1 MIGDE
6 LGRLRNPVL
15 RRQMFTTPTDRQM
28 MARGM
33 PSGIMN
39 SGPEIAN
46 AAMRPNPFIQHL
58 PSGLAVLYIRCS
70 TRLILS

>member
-1 MIGDE
+1 VIGDE

-15 RRQMFTTPTDRQM
+15 RRRMFTTPTDRQM

-46 AAMRPNPFIQHL
+46 AAMRPNPFIRRVWSLQEKY
-58 PSGLAVLYIRCS
+58 PQ
-70 TRLILS
+70 